1 MEIAKKFNKR
11 VQKRKAGLKK
21 SKMVLIIY
29 FIVITSPIWLYAGII
44 RGVILPYF
52 GEKTIGV
59 LSGLREA
66 SSWNQYHRYDPSSY
80 YCTFNVNG
88 KSYKSNSTISVEDTL
103 YHLGDTVIVIYLSHF
118 PIINTL
124 DLSNE

>member
-29 FIVITSPIWLYAGII
+29 FIVITSHICLYAGII
-44 RGVILPYF
+44 LGVILHYF

-59 LSGLREA
+59 L
-66 SSWNQYHRYDPSSY
+66 
-80 YCTFNVNG
+80 
-88 KSYKSNSTISVEDTL
+88 
-103 YHLGDTVIVIYLSHF
+103 
-118 PIINTL
+118 
-124 DLSNE
+124 